1 MAQIRVTAAQLKAQA
16 EALRATNA
24 RFKSRVQNLESTE
37 AQLKGMWEGE
47 ANDAF
52 HAAFTRDKVQMD
64 NFYNAIEQYAT
75 VLDNIAIKY
84 ENAENINTNTA
95 TTRTY

>member
-1 MAQIRVTAAQLKAQA
+1 MAQIRVTASQLKTQA
-16 EALRATNA
+16 ESLRTTNQN
-24 RFKSRVQNLESTE
+24 FKNRVNNLESTE
-37 AQLKGMWEGE
+37 ARLKSMWEGE

-64 NFYNAIEQYAT
+64 NFYNAIQQYAA
-75 VLDNIAIKY
+75 VLDNIAAKY
-84 ENAENINTNTA
+84 EAAEATNTNTA